1 MAKAL
6 QSVFGAKKGMAKAL
20 RFFADTLLG
29 CLFLPSIIQKNLL
42 NPEIN

>member
-29 CLFLPSIIQKNLL
+29 CLFLPSIIHQNLL
-42 NPEIN
+42 ELGIN